1 MDEEL
6 TFEEILEK
14 AEAGDPRAQCRVSR
28 LLENTCNIE
37 IILK

>member
-28 LLENTCNIE
+28 LLENLNNIK
-37 IILK
+37 IVM